1 MTPSLRRRVFNVAA
15 AIDDTHGMPWI
26 PPAPSWSLAEPPSGV
41 EVATDLI
48 RLAVDAV
55 DAGRLPV
62 ARSLLRALDWTAFEM
77 YWDEAGLEN
86 GRRHD
91 KTAHRKGIGTKG
103 RAIPRST
110 KLVVANRD
118 GWRCR
123 YCGLRVVSAP
133 VLKSLQARFPALLPL
148 AQRAVDEHPAHRV
161 LRCTQDHLEAHAA
174 GGSNRPDNLVTS
186 CGACNFQKGDCSLDE
201 LSLRHPLSREPILDD
216 WDGLS
221 GRLKTVP
228 I

>member
-1 MTPSLRRRVFNVAA
+1 MS
-15 AIDDTHGMPWI
+15 WI
-26 PPAPSWSLAEPPSGV
+26 PPAPSWSLAEPPPGV
-41 EVATDLI
+41 EISADLI

-55 DAGRLPV
+55 DAGRLPA
-62 ARSLLRALDWTAFEM
+62 ARSFLRALDWTAFET
-77 YWDEAGLEN
+77 YWHEAGLEN

-91 KTAHRKGIGTKG
+91 KTAHRKTNGTKG
-103 RAIPRST
+103 PAIPRT
-110 KLVVANRD
+110 VKLVVAKRD

-123 YCGLRVVSAP
+123 YCGLRVISAP
-133 VLKSLQARFPALLPL
+133 VLKSLEVRFPALLPL

-161 LRCTQDHLEAHAA
+161 LRCTQDHVVAQAA
-174 GGSNRPDNLVTS
+174 SGSNAPDNLVTS

-201 LSLRHPLSREPILDD
+201 LSLRHPLSRDPLLEG

-221 GRLKTVP
+221 GRLKSVA